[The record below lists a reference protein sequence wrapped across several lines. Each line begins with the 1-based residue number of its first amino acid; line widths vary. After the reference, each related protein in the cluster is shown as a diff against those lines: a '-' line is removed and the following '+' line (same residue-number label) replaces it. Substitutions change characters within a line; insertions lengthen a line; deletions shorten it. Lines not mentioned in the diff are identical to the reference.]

1 MAIMAMDTVHK
12 NKLNGFVLAII
23 FSNYAAA
30 GEWKFEPSLL
40 IDETY
45 TNNVNLSADNKIS
58 SLVSQTGVNL
68 ETAYQ
73 AQQAV
78 FNFSSQSRYALYS
91 HDHVLDNDYHTIASN
106 FRLQL
111 WPNGVV
117 IFASANIDNQARNS
131 NRNALADIVSSDTVQ
146 VETYNGGVEYNID
159 NSRFIINSA
168 IGFRQTNSED
178 DIGNREGV
186 VAEISSQNGSGARN
200 IFWDLEHNYQELKNN
215 DQDGKLHQTEVKIGL
230 ISEFKLN
237 PFIRYYD
244 EDNSGNLSNPNN
256 STESNS
262 YGVGIRWLISP
273 RLYLDTAYNKPISN
287 NSDID
292 GDEQKE
298 YVNAAIK
305 WQPSI
310 RTSLEASYSERFF
323 GDSYGLNFVH
333 KNKRLTN
340 SVNYIEDV
348 QTLTRNNFVAETIGF
363 YLCPNNNVA
372 SISECTLQ
380 EGTTI
385 IPGNPSDPDNQG
397 YSIFP
402 IQEFILVED
411 NVLSLNKTLNW
422 NSTLELPRTT
432 ITFNGSRQR
441 RDNLDTRIKD
451 ESLFFGLNIN
461 RSISGRSSVNLD
473 MSYTEN
479 NFQLDTEQEQL
490 SRYRRY
496 QIGYEKSLNSSLSF
510 NIDLSYLNRSSSD
523 FTLNYE
529 EGRLSA
535 KITKGF

>member
-91 HDHVLDNDYHTIASN
+91 HDHELDNDYHTIASN

-117 IFASANIDNQARNS
+117 IFASANIDNQARNG

-215 DQDGKLHQTEVKIGL
+215 DQDGKLHQTEIKIGL

-262 YGVGIRWLISP
+262 YGIGIRWLISP

-323 GDSYGLNFVH
+323 GDSYGLSLVH

-340 SVNYIEDV
+340 SINYIEDV

-385 IPGNPSDPDNQG
+385 IPANPSDPDNQG

-432 ITFNGSRQR
+432 ITFNGNRQR